1 MLATRDCN
9 CDAAAVDGTSMQ
21 GMMADSEKYR
31 PITKLGQGG
40 MSSVVLTVTSGPGDV
55 RKLLV
60 IKKLLPGLAGDAEF
74 VSMFMNE
81 ARIAARLNH
90 PNVLSTF
97 EVGSSS
103 DGPF

>member
-1 MLATRDCN
+1 
-9 CDAAAVDGTSMQ
+9 MQ

-60 IKKLLPGLAGDAEF
+60 IKLLPGLAGNAEF

-81 ARIAARLNH
+81 ARMVGRSLEPSQRVVDVRGRL
-90 PNVLSTF
+90 VI
-97 EVGSSS
+97 
-103 DGPF
+103 